1 MSVLSDRE
9 KAAHLLGLFR
19 LSNLPPALAAAR
31 EVYEDNLSALAALR
45 LARSLGHP
53 EIVHECRR
61 FAALHRSRW
70 RRCREKIIVMK
81 FEK

>member
-9 KAAHLLGLFR
+9 KVAHLIALFHQ
-19 LSNLPPALAAAR
+19 SNLPPALAAVR
-31 EVYEDNLSALAALR
+31 EVYEDNVSALAVLR

-53 EIVHECRR
+53 EIVHEGRR